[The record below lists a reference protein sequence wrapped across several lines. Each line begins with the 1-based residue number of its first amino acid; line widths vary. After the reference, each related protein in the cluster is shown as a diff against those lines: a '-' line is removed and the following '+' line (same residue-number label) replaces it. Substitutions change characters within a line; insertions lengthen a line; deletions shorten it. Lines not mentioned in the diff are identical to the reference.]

1 MSMVAWGEISPERN
15 CAFMVLRSGATSLWM
30 FGRSVGEGIVRMPTD
45 RVDGKRGVGKARL
58 VGRGE
63 WEWE

>member
-30 FGRSVGEGIVRMPTD
+30 FGRSVGEGIVRISAVTGPASG
-45 RVDGKRGVGKARL
+45 REPGQARPK
-58 VGRGE
+58 
-63 WEWE
+63 